1 MKTQL
6 KKLRKNAGYRTQ
18 QDMADALKVPY
29 TRYADWERGDTEMSL
44 STAFQITELLQC
56 TLDEL
61 VGRTPPP
68 ANYTD
73 PNQRA
78 LNACYENMNDE
89 GKRTLMKV
97 ARSLEY
103 DVENRAVKNRA
114 ESNDDSQQL
123 AG

>member
-1 MKTQL
+1 MKTKL
-6 KKLRKNAGYRTQ
+6 KQLRKAAGYRTQ
-18 QDMADALKVPY
+18 EDFANAYGVPY
-29 TRYADWERGDTEMSL
+29 RRYAAWERGEVELTL
-44 STAFQITELLQC
+44 QTAFELSEFLGF

-73 PNQRA
+73 PNQLA

-114 ESNDDSQQL
+114 ESSVDSQQL